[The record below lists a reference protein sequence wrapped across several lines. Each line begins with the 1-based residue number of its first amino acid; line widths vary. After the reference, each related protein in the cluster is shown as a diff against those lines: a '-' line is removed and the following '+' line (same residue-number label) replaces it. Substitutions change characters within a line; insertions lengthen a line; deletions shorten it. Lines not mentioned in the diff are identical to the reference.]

1 MVKIGVIA
9 QVVSSRQS
17 EKLEIVVQL
26 HVTPLHKNPTNVVRI
41 REDPLNF
48 RINMSKT
55 LIIPLEEYKELLTY
69 KAAYIINHLIYS
81 TGKTILSKSRDEVI
95 AELIEENKRLEK
107 ITDDLGEQIYDLEE
121 EMLKLEEQ
129 LVSIPNWIKKLF

>member
-1 MVKIGVIA
+1 MDLW
-9 QVVSSRQS
+9 QTWCMHRT
-17 EKLEIVVQL
+17 E
-26 HVTPLHKNPTNVVRI
+26 NPANVVRI

-48 RINMSKT
+48 RISMSKT

-69 KAAYIINHLIYS
+69 KAAYIIDHLIYS

-107 ITDDLGEQIYDLEE
+107 ITDDLGEQIYNLEE
-121 EMLKLEEQ
+121 EMLKLEEK
-129 LVSIPNWIKKLF
+129 LGSIPNWIQKLF